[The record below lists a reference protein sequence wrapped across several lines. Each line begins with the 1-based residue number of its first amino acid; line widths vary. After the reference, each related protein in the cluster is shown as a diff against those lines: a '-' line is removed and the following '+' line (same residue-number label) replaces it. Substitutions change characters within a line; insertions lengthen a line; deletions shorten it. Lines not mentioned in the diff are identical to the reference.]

1 MIRNFLQVKT
11 VGLIKLLPPR
21 IINRQVFIATLP
33 LTVAVT
39 IFIIPLEINR
49 PIEYLYWA
57 LIGLL
62 AHLAMLPLAIYSLE
76 QSSLLEQ
83 SLLLLAMGL
92 VRGAAIGILAPIF
105 GLEDQFSLPLRA
117 LNSML
122 FIFYI
127 FQIFAIVYDFRYGFQ
142 KKVSALI
149 KQSVLKKQ
157 TMDLTSPFEP
167 NNELMVVIGNLQE
180 KIRLAMSEMPKSQSI
195 KESTQEID
203 DIVRDYIRP
212 LSQSKWSNGDVSW
225 MKLGFFRVIKRSLSL
240 APLPAFEVYLLTL
253 PLALVNQVSR
263 LGFTTTFITQSAF
276 FLAVIILV
284 NGSRILLPL
293 KNGSFFAQNASII
306 FLSSLVITPL
316 FAFVVGISPGTLIN
330 AQSGLIKHLYPPL
343 LIAAVLITASLLS
356 ILNNDKA
363 LALDYLEN
371 SLDKDKTKNFY
382 ESSRQ
387 SIRDAH
393 YAQYLHAEV
402 QSKLLACKLLL
413 LKAAESDFQIFSPEV
428 TNQILARLDGL
439 GKQPATPVSQV
450 PSQRVNAL
458 VQSWKGLAEISF
470 DLSPD
475 FDEIKTEANAV
486 SQLIE
491 EAVINAIRH
500 GHAKKVYIH
509 AFFMSGLLK
518 VVIHDDGVYVE
529 NKKPDGLGSILFDT
543 FAKRWDI
550 ASDGDGTTLRFSV
563 EIASSHTAD
572 E

>member
-1 MIRNFLQVKT
+1 
-11 VGLIKLLPPR
+11 
-21 IINRQVFIATLP
+21 
-33 LTVAVT
+33 
-39 IFIIPLEINR
+39 
-49 PIEYLYWA
+49 
-57 LIGLL
+57 
-62 AHLAMLPLAIYSLE
+62 
-76 QSSLLEQ
+76 
-83 SLLLLAMGL
+83 
-92 VRGAAIGILAPIF
+92 
-105 GLEDQFSLPLRA
+105 
-117 LNSML
+117 
-122 FIFYI
+122 
-127 FQIFAIVYDFRYGFQ
+127 
-142 KKVSALI
+142 
-149 KQSVLKKQ
+149 
-157 TMDLTSPFEP
+157 
-167 NNELMVVIGNLQE
+167 
-180 KIRLAMSEMPKSQSI
+180 
-195 KESTQEID
+195 
-203 DIVRDYIRP
+203 
-212 LSQSKWSNGDVSW
+212 

-240 APLPAFEVYLLTL
+240 APLPAFEVYLLML
-253 PLALVNQVSR
+253 PLSLVNQVSR
-263 LGFTTTFITQSAF
+263 LGFTTTFITQSAC

-306 FLSSLVITPL
+306 FISSLVITPL

-371 SLDKDKTKNFY
+371 SLDKDKTKNLY

-387 SIRDAH
+387 SIRDAN

-413 LKAAESDFQIFSPEV
+413 LKAAESEFQIFSPEV

-475 FDEIKTEANAV
+475 FDEIKAEANAV

-500 GHAKKVYIH
+500 GHAKNVYIH

>member
-122 FIFYI
+122 LIFYI

-276 FLAVIILV
+276 FLAVVILV

-306 FLSSLVITPL
+306 FISSLLISPL

-363 LALDYLEN
+363 LVLDYLEN

-428 TNQILARLDGL
+428 TNQILSRLDGL
-439 GKQPATPVSQV
+439 GNQPAIPVSQL

-491 EAVINAIRH
+491 EGVINAIRH
-500 GHAKKVYIH
+500 GHANKIEIR

-529 NKKPDGLGSILFDT
+529 NKKSDGLGSILFDT

>member
-1 MIRNFLQVKT
+1 MVRNFLQVKT
-11 VGLIKLLPPR
+11 VGLINLLPTR
-21 IINRQVFIATLP
+21 LITLQVFFATLP
-33 LTVAVT
+33 VTVAVT

-57 LIGLL
+57 LIGLFS
-62 AHLAMLPLAIYSLE
+62 HLAMLPFVIYGLQRTSLRE
-76 QSSLLEQ
+76 QALLV
-83 SLLLLAMGL
+83 LAMGF
-92 VRGAAIGILAPIF
+92 VRGGAIGILAPLF

-127 FQIFAIVYDFRYGFQ
+127 FQIFAIIYDFRYGFRN
-142 KKVSALI
+142 KVAALL
-149 KQSVLKKQ
+149 KQSVLSGEQ
-157 TMDLTSPFEP
+157 LDLKSSFTT
-167 NNELMVVIGNLQE
+167 NNELVVVIGNLQE
-180 KIRLAMSEMPKSQSI
+180 KIRLALSELPKSQSI
-195 KESTQEID
+195 KESTKEID
-203 DIVRDYIRP
+203 NIVRDYIRP
-212 LSQSKWSNGDVSW
+212 LSKSKWSDGDVRW
-225 MKLGFFRVIKRSLSL
+225 VKLGFFRVIKRTLTL
-240 APLPAFEVYLLTL
+240 APLPVFEIFFLLL
-253 PLALVNQVSR
+253 PLALVNQISR
-263 LGFTTTFITQSAF
+263 LGFTTTLTTQCIW
-276 FLAVIILV
+276 LLVVIILV
-284 NGSRILLPL
+284 NASRILLPA
-293 KNGSFFAQNASII
+293 KDNNYFAQNTAILI
-306 FLSSLVITPL
+306 LSSVVIVPL
-316 FAFVVGISPGTLIN
+316 FSMIVGISPGSLIN
-330 AQSGLIKHLYPPL
+330 AQNTFIKHMYPTI
-343 LIAAVLITASLLS
+343 LILTILITSSLLS

-413 LKAAESDFQIFSPEV
+413 LRAAESDFQIFSPEV
-428 TNQILARLDGL
+428 TNQILSRLDGL
-439 GKQPATPVSQV
+439 GKQPAIPVSQV

>member
-33 LTVAVT
+33 LTVAAT

-240 APLPAFEVYLLTL
+240 APLPAFEVYLLML

-276 FLAVIILV
+276 FLAFILLVI
-284 NGSRILLPL
+284 GSRILLPL

-306 FLSSLVITPL
+306 FISSLVVTPL

-387 SIRDAH
+387 SIRDAN

-402 QSKLLACKLLL
+402 QSKLLVCKLLL

-475 FDEIKTEANAV
+475 FDEIKAEANAV

-509 AFFMSGLLK
+509 AFFLSGLLK

-563 EIASSHTAD
+563 EIASSHTAS

>member
-1 MIRNFLQVKT
+1 
-11 VGLIKLLPPR
+11 
-21 IINRQVFIATLP
+21 
-33 LTVAVT
+33 
-39 IFIIPLEINR
+39 
-49 PIEYLYWA
+49 
-57 LIGLL
+57 
-62 AHLAMLPLAIYSLE
+62 MLPLAIYSLE

-83 SLLLLAMGL
+83 SLSLLAMGL

-195 KESTQEID
+195 KESTQQID

-225 MKLGFFRVIKRSLSL
+225 IKLGFFRVIKRSLSL
-240 APLPAFEVYLLTL
+240 APLPAFEVYLLML
-253 PLALVNQVSR
+253 PLGLVNQVSR

-276 FLAVIILV
+276 FLAVILLV
-284 NGSRILLPL
+284 IGSRILLPL

-306 FLSSLVITPL
+306 FISSLVITPL

-371 SLDKDKTKNFY
+371 SLDKDKTKNFV

-387 SIRDAH
+387 SIRDAN

-475 FDEIKTEANAV
+475 FDEIKAEANAV

>member
-33 LTVAVT
+33 LTVAAT

-83 SLLLLAMGL
+83 SLSLLAMGL

-195 KESTQEID
+195 KESTQQID

-225 MKLGFFRVIKRSLSL
+225 IKLGFFRVIKRSLSL
-240 APLPAFEVYLLTL
+240 APLPAFEVYLLML
-253 PLALVNQVSR
+253 PLGLVNQVSR

-276 FLAVIILV
+276 FLAVILLV
-284 NGSRILLPL
+284 IGSRILLPL

-306 FLSSLVITPL
+306 FISSLVITPL

-371 SLDKDKTKNFY
+371 SLDKDKTKNFV

-387 SIRDAH
+387 SIRDAN

-475 FDEIKTEANAV
+475 FDEIKAEANAV

>member
-240 APLPAFEVYLLTL
+240 APLPAFEVYLLML

-306 FLSSLVITPL
+306 FISSLVITPL

-387 SIRDAH
+387 SIRDAN

-475 FDEIKTEANAV
+475 FDEIKTEANVV

>member
-276 FLAVIILV
+276 FLAVVILV

-306 FLSSLVITPL
+306 FISSLVITPL

-363 LALDYLEN
+363 LVLDYLEN

-428 TNQILARLDGL
+428 TNQILSRLDGL
-439 GKQPATPVSQV
+439 GNQPAIPVSQL

-491 EAVINAIRH
+491 EGVINAIRH
-500 GHAKKVYIH
+500 GHANKIEIR

-529 NKKPDGLGSILFDT
+529 NKKSDGLGSILFDT

>member
-122 FIFYI
+122 LIFYI

-276 FLAVIILV
+276 FLAVVILV

-306 FLSSLVITPL
+306 FISSLVITPL

-363 LALDYLEN
+363 LVLDYLEN

-428 TNQILARLDGL
+428 TNQILSRLDGL
-439 GKQPATPVSQV
+439 GNQPAIPVSQL

-491 EAVINAIRH
+491 EGVINAIRH
-500 GHAKKVYIH
+500 GHANKIEIR

-529 NKKPDGLGSILFDT
+529 NKKSDGLGSILFDT

>member
-21 IINRQVFIATLP
+21 VINRQVFIATLP

-117 LNSML
+117 VNSMI

-240 APLPAFEVYLLTL
+240 APLPAFEVYLLML
-253 PLALVNQVSR
+253 PLSLVNQVSR

-306 FLSSLVITPL
+306 FISSLVITPL
-316 FAFVVGISPGTLIN
+316 FAFVVGFSPGTLIN

-387 SIRDAH
+387 SIRDAN

-563 EIASSHTAD
+563 EIASSHKAD